1 MLMAIMVQQI
11 LNILPVFLFLFFS
24 FLEGGWEG
32 GAGGSGANLC
42 TLLKKLTLILKSIFA
57 ITQRTYITSQWGS
70 LCE

>member
-11 LNILPVFLFLFFS
+11 LNILPVFLFLFFF
-24 FLEGGWEG
+24 FLEGGWGG

-42 TLLKKLTLILKSIFA
+42 TLLKKLTFILKSIFA

>member
-11 LNILPVFLFLFFS
+11 LNILPVFLFLFFF
-24 FLEGGWEG
+24 FLEGEWG
-32 GAGGSGANLC
+32 GGGSGANLC
-42 TLLKKLTLILKSIFA
+42 TLLKKLTSILKSIFA